1 MADRNRELV
10 PDNWSLVRERAL
22 TTLISLSLYYH
33 EHNTAFELGQVQFKM
48 VSMLSQKVKIC
59 TPPRLLVEKIIMII
73 KNTVF
78 YCAGERVSYSSS
90 KYVGVSKEKCF
101 KRSFEQ

>member
-22 TTLISLSLYYH
+22 HGHTNFTEMSLYYH

-48 VSMLSQKVKIC
+48 ESMLSQKVKIC
-59 TPPRLLVEKIIMII
+59 TPPRLLVQK
-73 KNTVF
+73 K
-78 YCAGERVSYSSS
+78 
-90 KYVGVSKEKCF
+90 
-101 KRSFEQ
+101 